1 MNYLLETFILE
12 IKEVYMKTLVLKD
25 LIDRLY
31 DGIGKEVME
40 EYLGIISRKLGYLID
55 ESKEIKEKI
64 LKLTDKELKNK

>member
-1 MNYLLETFILE
+1 
-12 IKEVYMKTLVLKD
+12 MKTLVLKD